1 MVCRELKRWCAAGV
15 LAVATLAGCSAG
27 NFVLRHTANI
37 TDPPDVEVVTL
48 PPTFKL
54 EPQPSAAITPDDWV
68 LASTTTAG
76 LIPSGNEPSRFDLST
91 FLARD
96 PWVGEWSAPLPT
108 EQRVFVNPPEL
119 TRLEQEGGDWN
130 ERFVVQLAENL
141 GPDIRRGTDENV
153 RLTFEDVAH
162 VLCPAGVGRQLI
174 NSSPTDAVYESSF
187 KKCPRFGPDRV
198 VLTREL
204 LGNWDMMRHSQA
216 IYSFSYEVR
225 GTRFTP
231 AQRAEG
237 LKLVLAP
244 ELQMATWDG
253 YKHPVLRDAKLRIVT
268 RE

>member
-1 MVCRELKRWCAAGV
+1 MVCRELTRWCAAGL
-15 LAVATLAGCSAG
+15 LAIATLAGCSVG
-27 NFVLRHTANI
+27 NFVLRHAANI

-48 PPTFKL
+48 PATFEL
-54 EPQPSAAITPDDWV
+54 EPPAGKMIPPDAWV

-76 LIPSGNEPSRFDLST
+76 LIPSGDEPARFDLST

-96 PWVGEWSAPLPT
+96 PWVGGWSAPLPT
-108 EQRVFVNPPEL
+108 EQRVFVQPPEF
-119 TRLEQEGGDWN
+119 TRVEQQAGDWN
-130 ERFVVQLAENL
+130 ERFVIQLAENL

-162 VLCPAGVGRQLI
+162 VLCPAGVSRQLL

-204 LGNWDMMRHSQA
+204 LGNWDTMRHSQA
-216 IYSFSYEVR
+216 VYSFSYEVR
-225 GTRFTP
+225 GTRFTH

-244 ELQMATWDG
+244 DLQMATWAG
-253 YKHPVLRDAKLRIVT
+253 YKHPLFRDAKLRLVT